1 MGEGRHNQDQG
12 HPRTPLP
19 SEVGAAGT
27 GLRRRRG
34 REVYESKMEHSAPP
48 ATSIWEKPKC
58 RRGRAGPWAPRR
70 AFTSSPPTPGKTL
83 WSPEVSPLPTEV
95 SRNPLVAGSSRE
107 SSRTPSAPLSPSEA
121 PRRSLHWPFRPGP
134 PPPKP
139 HHVDHVERA
148 ERVLGAGEASA
159 NHLPSFGGPAG
170 PKDLGGGPRGPSSWT
185 PSFCLFKSS
194 PAKPNPARLHRPT
207 PALDWRGSG
216 LIQGVG
222 GLRANHA
229 ASRHW
234 PACRPLL

>member
-83 WSPEVSPLPTEV
+83 WSPEVS
-95 SRNPLVAGSSRE
+95 RNPLVAGSSRE
-107 SSRTPSAPLSPSEA
+107 SSRNPSAPLSPSEA
-121 PRRSLHWPFRPGP
+121 PRRSLHWPVRPGP

-185 PSFCLFKSS
+185 RASVSLNRVR
-194 PAKPNPARLHRPT
+194 PNP
-207 PALDWRGSG
+207 
-216 LIQGVG
+216 I
-222 GLRANHA
+222 LRACTA
-229 ASRHW
+229 PPPPWIGEARG
-234 PACRPLL
+234 